1 MTGCFESLL
10 KQMLLPLPS
19 QNVSWV
25 LSFVA
30 SSFSNNLVINVR
42 SYILYDIFML
52 CLWVGTPWPL
62 ADKSNVSNLTTFLS
76 SMEECRRTIVLSFV
90 KE

>member
-1 MTGCFESLL
+1 
-10 KQMLLPLPS
+10 MLLPLPS
-19 QNVSWV
+19 QKVSWV
-25 LSFVA
+25 LSFVT
-30 SSFSNNLVINVR
+30 SSFCNNLVINLR

-52 CLWVGTPWPL
+52 YLWVGTPWPL
-62 ADKSNVSNLTTFLS
+62 ADKSNVSNLPTFLS